1 MSKVKI
7 QGNASG
13 TAEFTIEA
21 PNGSTNRT
29 LTLPDKTG
37 TLLDSS
43 GQMIDMWRMTA
54 DFDAPSEGATISSN
68 LERVDDPSY
77 GGIGTGMT
85 QSSGIFTFPS
95 TGIYL
100 VMLKAEFNPVTADGA
115 CLVNIQVTQDNSAYD
130 IVARAIAGD
139 ATSSSV
145 IHGAC
150 AFATVD
156 VTDVSNVKV
165 KFTAGSMGSGR
176 DILGSTTITYTGF
189 YFMRLG
195 DT

>member
-1 MSKVKI
+1 MSNVRI

-13 TAEFTIEA
+13 TGTITFQA
-21 PNGSTNRT
+21 PNTNTDRT
-29 LTLPDKTG
+29 LNIPDTAG

-43 GQMIDMWRMTA
+43 GQIIDMWRMTA
-54 DFDAPSEGATISSN
+54 DFDAPSEGATLSSN

-85 QSSGIFTFPS
+85 ESSGIFSFPS

-115 CLVNIQVTQDNSAYD
+115 CLVNIQVTTDNSAYD
-130 IVARAIAGD
+130 IAARAIAGD

-176 DILGSTTITYTGF
+176 DILGSTTITLTGF